1 MYIEKMK
8 RNLEFKN
15 AEIIALVEKLEAA
28 QLEISG
34 IDLGPAPK
42 PFQNVA
48 AMRLGQVIDRLL
60 VADGINQEQKA
71 NPKKEVKPEKEAK
84 PKKEVKPHPVQ
95 FFEGFPIK
103 DTPNKKPKK
112 AL

>member
-71 NPKKEVKPEKEAK
+71 K
-84 PKKEVKPHPVQ
+84 PKKEVQPHPVQ
-95 FFEGFPIK
+95 FVEGFPIK

>member
-1 MYIEKMK
+1 MK
-8 RNLEFKN
+8 RSREFKN
-15 AEIIALVEKLEAA
+15 AEVIALVEKLEAA

-34 IDLGPAPK
+34 IDLGPASK

-60 VADGINQEQKA
+60 VADGINQEQKS
-71 NPKKEVKPEKEAK
+71 K

-95 FFEGFPIK
+95 FVEGFPIK

-112 AL
+112 SL